1 MIRIPAWERRSTCA
15 TYVIHVTSPA
25 SAWSSGSSTSQG
37 HRHWTRQTVG
47 YNSPSYFQSVRIN
60 NIGRILQK
68 KQKQNKQTK
77 QQQKPMENNDFVM

>member
-1 MIRIPAWERRSTCA
+1 MGRKTKTLFAAALPGSKVIRIPAWERRSTCV

-60 NIGRILQK
+60 NIG
-68 KQKQNKQTK
+68 
-77 QQQKPMENNDFVM
+77 